1 MYLYLTS
8 LYLFFNHHTFNCM
21 EHFYH
26 LFFQNE
32 YDMSPSFIEMHYGVG
47 NGFPRVQIRY
57 FNDKRNMGSHP
68 FDCLLNE
75 CKLDFEIDAL
85 LLNIIYTKLNFFWL
99 HIYTFN
105 VQVIQE
111 KMQFYV
117 NNEFFMF
124 AFYMLIKRSL
134 LTVTIMQCKSV
145 RPVSSIAVRTNQIFE
160 SYINKQL
167 GTWDTVIAF
176 LEDGRGI
183 R

>member
-47 NGFPRVQIRY
+47 NGFPSVQIRY

-160 SYINKQL
+160 SFINKQL
-167 GTWDTVIAF
+167 GTWDT
-176 LEDGRGI
+176 EDGRGI
-183 R
+183 RFV

>member
-47 NGFPRVQIRY
+47 NGSPGFRFGILMINV
-57 FNDKRNMGSHP
+57 NMGSHP

-85 LLNIIYTKLNFFWL
+85 LLNIIHTKLNLYLVAYL
-99 HIYTFN
+99 HT
-105 VQVIQE
+105 
-111 KMQFYV
+111 
-117 NNEFFMF
+117 
-124 AFYMLIKRSL
+124 
-134 LTVTIMQCKSV
+134 
-145 RPVSSIAVRTNQIFE
+145 
-160 SYINKQL
+160 
-167 GTWDTVIAF
+167 
-176 LEDGRGI
+176 
-183 R
+183 